1 MYIFLYFCTVKL
13 NKLFDKSNFMEEK
26 VYKTMGGAGAL
37 NIVLG
42 VLMVVVGIASGV
54 LLLISGFKLIN
65 RRSNLTF

>member
-1 MYIFLYFCTVKL
+1 VETIFEKEEHG
-13 NKLFDKSNFMEEK
+13 MEEK

-42 VLMVVVGIASGV
+42 VLMVVVGVSSGV

>member
-1 MYIFLYFCTVKL
+1 
-13 NKLFDKSNFMEEK
+13 MEEK

-42 VLMVVVGIASGV
+42 VLMVVVGVSSGV